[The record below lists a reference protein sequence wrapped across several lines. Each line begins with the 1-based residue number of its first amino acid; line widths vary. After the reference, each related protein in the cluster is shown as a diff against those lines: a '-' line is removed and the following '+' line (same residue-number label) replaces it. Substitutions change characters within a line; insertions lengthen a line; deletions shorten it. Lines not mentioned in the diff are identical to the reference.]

1 MTINLTK
8 TLLCGKSIRKTKQA
22 AFDVIAYLIC
32 SPSQFPVCDQFILS
46 NEMNEISL
54 IYETHNEDDK
64 GCHAYRPCVI
74 ILTTPMYSS
83 CLQHTNTS

>member
-54 IYETHNEDDK
+54 I
-64 GCHAYRPCVI
+64 
-74 ILTTPMYSS
+74 
-83 CLQHTNTS
+83 